1 MTTPPA
7 FEIQP
12 GNSPIVLAIPH
23 TGHHIP
29 DDILPR
35 LTEFG
40 HQRIDTDWHIH
51 RLYDGLI
58 PDATVIRALFH
69 RYVIDPNRD
78 PSGGALYANRQESS
92 LCPLYTFD
100 GQPLYLE
107 DLEPDNEEI
116 VSRTL
121 RYHRPYHAAIE
132 QALRRALESHRIAI
146 LYDCHSIRSVIPTL
160 FTGKLPDLNIGTA
173 DGSSC
178 SPQLEEV
185 VYRLCDRSP
194 NYSVVLNG
202 VFRGGWT
209 TRHHGKPDAGIH
221 AIQMEL
227 SQSTYM
233 VEQPP
238 WTMDESKTQ
247 NLRSLLKELLHELE
261 QAAHLLQPDPIT

>member
-1 MTTPPA
+1 MTAPQA

-12 GNSPIVLAIPH
+12 GNSPIVLSIPH

-29 DDILPR
+29 ADILAR
-35 LTEFG
+35 LTDIG
-40 HQRIDTDWHIH
+40 HQRFDTDWHIH
-51 RLYDGLI
+51 RLYDGLVSNT
-58 PDATVIRALFH
+58 TVIRALFH

-78 PSGGALYANRQESS
+78 PEGGALYSNRKESS

-100 GQPLYLE
+100 GQSLYLE

-116 VSRTL
+116 VLRTL

-132 QALRRALESHRIAI
+132 QALQHALQSHGIAI
-146 LYDCHSIRSVIPTL
+146 LYDCHSVRSVIPTL

-178 SPQLEEV
+178 SPQLESA
-185 VYRLCDRSP
+185 VYRVCDQCP
-194 NYSVVLNG
+194 EYSVALNG

-209 TRHHGKPDAGIH
+209 TRHHGQPDAGIH

-233 VEQPP
+233 LEQPP
-238 WTMDESKTQ
+238 WTMDDQKTQ
-247 NLRSLLKELLHELE
+247 NLRSLLKKVLHELE
-261 QAAHLLQPDPIT
+261 QAAHLLQPDPLT